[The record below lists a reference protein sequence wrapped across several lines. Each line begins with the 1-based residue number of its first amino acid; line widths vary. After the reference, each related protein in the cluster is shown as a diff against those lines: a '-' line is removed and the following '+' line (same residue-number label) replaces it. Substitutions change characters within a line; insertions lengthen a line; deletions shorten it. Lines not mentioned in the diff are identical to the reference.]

1 LEQAKTRWHRKC
13 SATIGKVHVGNA
25 NQSGWKGVN
34 EEVVPFWRT
43 RLETASAAQCFYP
56 EVDEMAADPDPSD
69 RLSNPGRTVHTSD
82 ASGEERG
89 RGAQSP
95 TDIPPR
101 GWRDVLTRVFHG
113 ISEDRI
119 TTISGGVTFFV
130 LLALFPGLAGLIS
143 LYGLFADSST
153 IGQHLTSLEGIL
165 PEGGMQIL
173 RDQLQQL
180 TSQPTQKLGFATVAC
195 LAISL
200 WSANGGI
207 KAMFEG
213 LNAVY
218 EEGEKRSFFKLNAI
232 SLAVTFGALAFVIAS
247 LLTITVVPKALSF
260 LGLPGIGEVVNFARW
275 PLLLVVASLMIA
287 VIYRFGPSRD
297 QAQWRWISPGSI
309 FAAVTWIAASL
320 LFSWYT
326 AHFGSY
332 NKTYGSLGA
341 EVGFM
346 TWMWISTMVILVGA
360 KINAELEHQT
370 AVDTTAGKP
379 APRGERGARMADTVG
394 RGS

>member
-1 LEQAKTRWHRKC
+1 
-13 SATIGKVHVGNA
+13 
-25 NQSGWKGVN
+25 
-34 EEVVPFWRT
+34 
-43 RLETASAAQCFYP
+43 
-56 EVDEMAADPDPSD
+56 M
-69 RLSNPGRTVHTSD
+69 
-82 ASGEERG
+82 
-89 RGAQSP
+89 
-95 TDIPPR
+95 
-101 GWRDVLTRVFHG
+101 
-113 ISEDRI
+113 
-119 TTISGGVTFFV
+119 TISGGVTFFV

-143 LYGLFADSST
+143 LYGLFADSTT
-153 IGQHLTSLEGIL
+153 IAQHLNSLDGIL

-180 TSQPTQKLGFATVAC
+180 TSQPPQKLGFATLAS

-218 EEGEKRSFFKLNAI
+218 EENEKRSFMKLNAI
-232 SLAVTFGALAFVIAS
+232 SLALTLAAVVFVIAS
-247 LLTITVVPKALSF
+247 LLTITVVPKLLSF
-260 LGLPGIGEVVNFARW
+260 LDLPGVSEIVNFARW
-275 PLLLVVASLMIA
+275 PVLLVVASLMIA
-287 VIYRFGPSRD
+287 VVYRFGPSRE
-297 QAQWRWISPGSI
+297 QPQWRWISPGSI

-341 EVGFM
+341 AVGFM
-346 TWMWISTMVILVGA
+346 TWIWISTMVILIGA

-370 AVDTTAGKP
+370 VADATAGTP
-379 APRGERGARMADTVG
+379 APRGKRGARMADTVG
-394 RGS
+394 RSI

>member
-1 LEQAKTRWHRKC
+1 
-13 SATIGKVHVGNA
+13 
-25 NQSGWKGVN
+25 
-34 EEVVPFWRT
+34 
-43 RLETASAAQCFYP
+43 
-56 EVDEMAADPDPSD
+56 MAMNSD
-69 RLSNPGRTVHTSD
+69 RSSHRTKPALSVHTSD
-82 ASGEERG
+82 QSGDLRG
-89 RGAQSP
+89 RHGQTPAQ
-95 TDIPPR
+95 IPPA
-101 GWRDVLTRVFHG
+101 GWRDVALRVFHG

-143 LYGLFADSST
+143 LYGLFADST
-153 IGQHLTSLEGIL
+153 TVAQHLNSLDGIL
-165 PEGGMQIL
+165 PEGGIQIL

-180 TSQPTQKLGFATVAC
+180 TSQPPQKLGFATLAS

-218 EEGEKRSFFKLNAI
+218 EENEKRSFIKLNAI
-232 SLAVTFGALAFVIAS
+232 SLALTLAAVAFVIAS
-247 LLTITVVPKALSF
+247 LLTITVVPKLLSF
-260 LGLPGIGEVVNFARW
+260 LDLPGISEIVNYARW
-275 PLLLVVASLMIA
+275 PVLLVVASLMIA
-287 VIYRFGPSRD
+287 VIYCFGPSRE
-297 QAQWRWISPGSI
+297 QLQWRWISPGSI

-341 EVGFM
+341 AVGFM
-346 TWMWISTMVILVGA
+346 TWIWISTMVILIGA

-370 AVDTTAGKP
+370 GANTTAGTP

-394 RGS
+394 RST

>member
-1 LEQAKTRWHRKC
+1 MERN
-13 SATIGKVHVGNA
+13 S
-25 NQSGWKGVN
+25 
-34 EEVVPFWRT
+34 
-43 RLETASAAQCFYP
+43 
-56 EVDEMAADPDPSD
+56 DPSALRPKPPLAAHRSSRSAD
-69 RLSNPGRTVHTSD
+69 S
-82 ASGEERG
+82 RG
-89 RGAQSP
+89 RGAEAS
-95 TDIPPR
+95 TDIPQK
-101 GWRDVLTRVFHG
+101 GWRDVLLRVFHG
-113 ISEDRI
+113 VSEDRI

-153 IGQHLTSLEGIL
+153 IGQHLSSLEGIL

-173 RDQLQQL
+173 RDQFQQL
-180 TSQPTQKLGFATVAC
+180 TSQPAQKLGFATAAS

-200 WSANGGI
+200 WSANGGV

-218 EEGEKRSFFKLNAI
+218 EEREKRSFINLNAI
-232 SLAVTFGALAFVIAS
+232 SLALTSIVLGFVMAA
-247 LLTITVVPKALSF
+247 LLTITVIPKLLSF
-260 LGLPGIGEVVNFARW
+260 LGLPGISEIVAYARW
-275 PLLLVVASLMIA
+275 PVLLVVASLMIA

-297 QAQWRWISPGSI
+297 QPQWRWISPGSI

-341 EVGFM
+341 AVGFM
-346 TWMWISTMVILVGA
+346 TWIWISTMVILVGA

-370 AVDTTAGKP
+370 VADTTVGKP

-394 RGS
+394 RSS

>member
-1 LEQAKTRWHRKC
+1 MA
-13 SATIGKVHVGNA
+13 
-25 NQSGWKGVN
+25 VN
-34 EEVVPFWRT
+34 
-43 RLETASAAQCFYP
+43 
-56 EVDEMAADPDPSD
+56 SD
-69 RLSNPGRTVHTSD
+69 RSSHRTKPALAVHTSD
-82 ASGEERG
+82 RSGDLRG
-89 RGAQSP
+89 RHAQTP
-95 TDIPPR
+95 AQIPPA
-101 GWRDVLTRVFHG
+101 GWRDVALRVFHG
-113 ISEDRI
+113 ISENRI

-143 LYGLFADSST
+143 LYGLFADST
-153 IGQHLTSLEGIL
+153 TVAQHLNSLDGIL
-165 PEGGMQIL
+165 PEGGIQIL

-180 TSQPTQKLGFATVAC
+180 TSQPPQKLGFATLAS

-218 EEGEKRSFFKLNAI
+218 EENEKRSFIKLNAI
-232 SLAVTFGALAFVIAS
+232 SLALTLAAVAFVIAS
-247 LLTITVVPKALSF
+247 LLTITVVPKLLSF
-260 LGLPGIGEVVNFARW
+260 LDLSGISEIVNYARW
-275 PLLLVVASLMIA
+275 PVLLVVASLMIA
-287 VIYRFGPSRD
+287 VVYRFGPSRE
-297 QAQWRWISPGSI
+297 QPQWRWISPGSI

-341 EVGFM
+341 AVGFM
-346 TWMWISTMVILVGA
+346 TWIWISTMVILIGA

-370 AVDTTAGKP
+370 GADTTAGTP
-379 APRGERGARMADTVG
+379 APRGEQGARMADTVG
-394 RGS
+394 RST

>member
-1 LEQAKTRWHRKC
+1 MAVNSNRSGHRTKP
-13 SATIGKVHVGNA
+13 ALA
-25 NQSGWKGVN
+25 
-34 EEVVPFWRT
+34 
-43 RLETASAAQCFYP
+43 
-56 EVDEMAADPDPSD
+56 
-69 RLSNPGRTVHTSD
+69 VHTSD
-82 ASGEERG
+82 RLGDLRG
-89 RGAQSP
+89 RHAQTP
-95 TDIPPR
+95 AQIPPA
-101 GWRDVLTRVFHG
+101 GWRDIALRVFHG

-119 TTISGGVTFFV
+119 MTISGGVTFFV

-143 LYGLFADSST
+143 LYGLFADSTT
-153 IGQHLTSLEGIL
+153 IAQHLNSLDGIL

-180 TSQPTQKLGFATVAC
+180 TSQPPQKLGFATLAS

-218 EEGEKRSFFKLNAI
+218 EENEKRSFMKLNAI
-232 SLAVTFGALAFVIAS
+232 SLALTLAAVVFVIAS
-247 LLTITVVPKALSF
+247 LLTITVVPKLLSF
-260 LGLPGIGEVVNFARW
+260 LDLPGVSEIVNFARW
-275 PLLLVVASLMIA
+275 PVLLVVASLMIA
-287 VIYRFGPSRD
+287 VVYRFGPSRE
-297 QAQWRWISPGSI
+297 QPQWRWISPGSI

-341 EVGFM
+341 AVGFM
-346 TWMWISTMVILVGA
+346 TWIWISTMVILIGA

-370 AVDTTAGKP
+370 VADTTAGTP
-379 APRGERGARMADTVG
+379 APRGKRGARMADTVG
-394 RGS
+394 RSI

>member
-1 LEQAKTRWHRKC
+1 MAVNSNRSGHRTKP
-13 SATIGKVHVGNA
+13 ALA
-25 NQSGWKGVN
+25 
-34 EEVVPFWRT
+34 
-43 RLETASAAQCFYP
+43 
-56 EVDEMAADPDPSD
+56 
-69 RLSNPGRTVHTSD
+69 VHTSD
-82 ASGEERG
+82 RLGDLRG
-89 RGAQSP
+89 RHTQTSAQ
-95 TDIPPR
+95 IPPA
-101 GWRDVLTRVFHG
+101 GWRDIALRVFHG

-119 TTISGGVTFFV
+119 MTISGGVTFFV

-143 LYGLFADSST
+143 LYGLFADSTT
-153 IGQHLTSLEGIL
+153 IAQHLNSLDGIL

-180 TSQPTQKLGFATVAC
+180 TSQPPQKLGFATLAS

-218 EEGEKRSFFKLNAI
+218 EENEKRSFMKLNAI
-232 SLAVTFGALAFVIAS
+232 SLALTLAAVVFVIAS
-247 LLTITVVPKALSF
+247 LLTITVVPKLLSF
-260 LGLPGIGEVVNFARW
+260 LDLPGVSEIVNFARW
-275 PLLLVVASLMIA
+275 PVLLVVASLMIA
-287 VIYRFGPSRD
+287 VVYRFGPSRE
-297 QAQWRWISPGSI
+297 QPQWRWISPGSI

-341 EVGFM
+341 AVGFM
-346 TWMWISTMVILVGA
+346 TWIWISTMVILIGA

-370 AVDTTAGKP
+370 VADTTAGTP
-379 APRGERGARMADTVG
+379 APRGKRGARMADTVG
-394 RGS
+394 RSI

>member
-1 LEQAKTRWHRKC
+1 L
-13 SATIGKVHVGNA
+13 
-25 NQSGWKGVN
+25 SG
-34 EEVVPFWRT
+34 PR
-43 RLETASAAQCFYP
+43 RSAALPTRSYGKQAGIIRKP
-56 EVDEMAADPDPSD
+56 RS
-69 RLSNPGRTVHTSD
+69 SPGWTVHSSD
-82 ASGEERG
+82 KSSVQSRG
-89 RGAQSP
+89 RHAQAP
-95 TDIPPR
+95 TDIPAK
-101 GWRDVLTRVFHG
+101 GWRDVLLRVFHG
-113 ISEDRI
+113 ISENRI

-153 IGQHLTSLEGIL
+153 IAQHLNSLEGIL

-180 TSQPTQKLGFATVAC
+180 TSQPPKKLGLATVAS
-195 LAISL
+195 LAVSL

-218 EEGEKRSFFKLNAI
+218 EEDEKRSFIKLNAI
-232 SLAVTFGALAFVIAS
+232 SLALTLGGLAFVVVS
-247 LLTITVVPKALSF
+247 LLTITVVPNLLSF
-260 LGLPGIGEVVNFARW
+260 VGLPGLSDIVNIARW
-275 PLLLVVASLMIA
+275 PVLLVVASLMIA

-297 QAQWRWISPGSI
+297 QPQWRWISPGSI
-309 FAAVTWIAASL
+309 FAAVTWIVALL
-320 LFSWYT
+320 LFSWYA

-341 EVGFM
+341 AIGFM
-346 TWMWISTMVILVGA
+346 TWIWISTMVILVGA

-370 AVDTTAGKP
+370 EADTTVGNP
-379 APRGERGARMADTVG
+379 APRGKRGARMADTVG
-394 RGS
+394 QSS

>member
-1 LEQAKTRWHRKC
+1 
-13 SATIGKVHVGNA
+13 
-25 NQSGWKGVN
+25 
-34 EEVVPFWRT
+34 
-43 RLETASAAQCFYP
+43 
-56 EVDEMAADPDPSD
+56 M
-69 RLSNPGRTVHTSD
+69 
-82 ASGEERG
+82 
-89 RGAQSP
+89 
-95 TDIPPR
+95 
-101 GWRDVLTRVFHG
+101 
-113 ISEDRI
+113 
-119 TTISGGVTFFV
+119 TISGGVTFFV

-143 LYGLFADSST
+143 LYGLFADSTSVA
-153 IGQHLTSLEGIL
+153 QHLNSLEGIL

-180 TSQPTQKLGFATVAC
+180 TSQPPQKLGFATLAS

-218 EEGEKRSFFKLNAI
+218 EENEKRSFIKLNAI
-232 SLAVTFGALAFVIAS
+232 SLALTMAAVAFVIAS
-247 LLTITVVPKALSF
+247 LLTITVVPKLLSF
-260 LGLPGIGEVVNFARW
+260 LDLPGISEIVNYTRW
-275 PLLLVVASLMIA
+275 PVLLVVASLMIA
-287 VIYRFGPSRD
+287 VVYRFGPSRE
-297 QAQWRWISPGSI
+297 QPQWRWISPGSI

-341 EVGFM
+341 AVGFM
-346 TWMWISTMVILVGA
+346 TWIWISTMVILIGA

-370 AVDTTAGKP
+370 VADTTAGTP

-394 RGS
+394 RST